1 MSKRKGR
8 AAVIT
13 QDHMISTLTYIRTL
27 VDALIAALSQDFN
40 YSRLPPPLRTDI
52 PYRKD
57 CPPPERILKIW
68 GKDCAPPEEV
78 SGLHGPIY
86 GKLCPPPE
94 AGKIYGKD
102 CPPPEETTSL
112 RIRARGRTTMT
123 VVVPRKRSARKK
135 KV

>member
-27 VDALIAALSQDFN
+27 VDALIAALNQDFN

-57 CPPPERILKIW
+57 CPPPELRIRPY
-68 GKDCAPPEEV
+68 GKDCAPAEEV
-78 SGLHGPIY
+78 AP
-86 GKLCPPPE
+86 KLF
-94 AGKIYGKD
+94 GKIYGKD

-123 VVVPRKRSARKK
+123 VVVPPKPSARKK